1 MVGQLE
7 EAVSDA
13 KAQVVRLEDHIL
25 ALNTKHASEIRS
37 VRKQLEDS
45 SAAIT
50 EASDR
55 VSVLEETNNDL
66 KCARPRL
73 SRPNP
78 PWAQPGNAFPSF
90 LDATP

>member
-37 VRKQLEDS
+37 VRQQLDES

-55 VSVLEETNNDL
+55 VAELEEANHDL
-66 KCARPRL
+66 KCA
-73 SRPNP
+73 NP
-78 PWAQPGNAFPSF
+78 HLVLPQSPLGIVWRRISVFPGC
-90 LDATP
+90 